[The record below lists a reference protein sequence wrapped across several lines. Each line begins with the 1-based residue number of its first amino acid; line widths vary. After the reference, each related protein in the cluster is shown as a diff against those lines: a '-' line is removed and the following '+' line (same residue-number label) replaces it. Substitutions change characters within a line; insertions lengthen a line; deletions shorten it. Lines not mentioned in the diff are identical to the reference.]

1 MNNRLIILAGG
12 LSSRMKNSSII
23 NDLNTKQIEQANER
37 SKGLIE
43 IDAAGNTL
51 LDYLLDNTVKS
62 GYKIVYIVTSN
73 DGSLFRERFKK
84 YKKLEIKFATQ
95 FIPKNR
101 EKPWGT
107 ADAVFQ
113 TMVQYPELQQ
123 TQFSVCNS
131 DNLYTLNALRQL
143 RLSESKN
150 TCIAY
155 DRSALNFSKER
166 VSKFAIMQFD
176 EAYHLINIR
185 EKPDISKVD
194 TFRDKDGKIRISMNI
209 FAFDGAMSFP
219 FFKNCPVH
227 PQRQEKEI
235 PTVIANMLKM
245 YPESMV
251 GIPMAEHVPDLT
263 CKEDIIKM
271 TAFLINNSN
280 KL

>member
-113 TMVQYPELQQ
+113 TMVQYPELHQ

>member
-62 GYKIVYIVTSN
+62 GYKIVYIVTGN

-113 TMVQYPELQQ
+113 TMDQYPELQQ

-155 DRSALNFSKER
+155 DRSALIFSKER